1 MKERIIMKNPITY
14 LKEKQE
20 EKKMVEKCEAERKR
34 KRAGKQLNAKF
45 VESEKRLNTCLKK
58 AEADFVEAMDAEDHG
73 LAKIHA
79 NSIKSYENDLKR
91 LKGLKRESERARNIV
106 ETQGVAI
113 ETLQGLKELTD
124 LTEISVGGQV
134 SLTDLDKLR
143 ASIERK
149 LDNITRYAEES
160 EEFIGEMVAISAEDE
175 ITDDELKA
183 MKERYLASKVAKEGG
198 IKATE
203 GADKE
208 ITDMLSSLGSP
219 VGSF

>member
-1 MKERIIMKNPITY
+1 MKNPITH

-20 EKKMVEKCEAERKR
+20 EKKIAEKCDAERKR

-45 VESEKRLNTCLKK
+45 AESEKRLNTCLKK
-58 AEADFVEAMDAEDHG
+58 AETDFVEAMDADDQG

-106 ETQGVAI
+106 ETQEVAI

-124 LTEISVGGQV
+124 LTEICVGGQV

-183 MKERYLASKVAKEGG
+183 MKERYKASKAAKEGG
-198 IKATE
+198 VKAVE
-203 GADKE
+203 GVDKE
-208 ITDMLSSLGSP
+208 IADMLSSLGNP
-219 VGSF
+219 IGSS